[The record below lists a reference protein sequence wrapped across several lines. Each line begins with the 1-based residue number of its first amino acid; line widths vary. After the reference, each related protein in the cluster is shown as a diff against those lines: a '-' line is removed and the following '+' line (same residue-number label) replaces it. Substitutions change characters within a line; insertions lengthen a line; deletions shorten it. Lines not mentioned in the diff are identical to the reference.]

1 MAKRFRVIDA
11 DGHCIEHDEQIAQ
24 YATYQGRSLKNA
36 DRSCF
41 SYFPSLDGWFRAAS
55 DRIALGDPESWVSF
69 LADTG
74 MEMTFLYPTGGL
86 AFGLVQDRDWSIGL
100 ARAYN
105 DWLYNAYTKRDGRLQ
120 GIALLPFLDVPAAVT
135 ELRHA
140 VRDLGMRGALL
151 PAATVLGKAFGH
163 RDFDPLYEEAERLD
177 VALAFH
183 GAPSR
188 GFGFDFFDSFIK
200 THTLEHPFAVL
211 VQFTSL
217 MFDGVFERFPQLRV
231 AFLECGAGWVPYMMD
246 RMDDEF
252 EKRGTRWC
260 PFLRRKPS
268 EYVREG
274 NIYFSCE
281 VEERTLPYVI
291 ELVGEDR
298 IFFAS
303 DFPHE
308 RARPDFLHD
317 IPEFAQRTDLSD
329 RVKEKIL
336 LHNARRFY
344 RLD

>member
-1 MAKRFRVIDA
+1 
-11 DGHCIEHDEQIAQ
+11 
-24 YATYQGRSLKNA
+24 
-36 DRSCF
+36 
-41 SYFPSLDGWFRAAS
+41 
-55 DRIALGDPESWVSF
+55 
-69 LADTG
+69 
-74 MEMTFLYPTGGL
+74 
-86 AFGLVQDRDWSIGL
+86 
-100 ARAYN
+100 
-105 DWLYNAYTKRDGRLQ
+105 
-120 GIALLPFLDVPAAVT
+120 
-135 ELRHA
+135 
-140 VRDLGMRGALL
+140 
-151 PAATVLGKAFGH
+151 
-163 RDFDPLYEEAERLD
+163 
-177 VALAFH
+177 
-183 GAPSR
+183 
-188 GFGFDFFDSFIK
+188 
-200 THTLEHPFAVL
+200 
-211 VQFTSL
+211 
-217 MFDGVFERFPQLRV
+217 MFDGVFERFPRLRV

-344 RLD
+344 RLPSA

>member
-1 MAKRFRVIDA
+1 MKRFRVIHA

-24 YATYQGRSLKNA
+24 YATYLGKSLKSA

-86 AFGLVQDRDWSIGL
+86 AFGLIQDRDWSIGL

-120 GIALLPFLDVPAAVT
+120 GVALLPFLDVPAAVT
-135 ELRHA
+135 ELRRV
-140 VRDLGMRGALL
+140 VRELGMRGALL
-151 PAATVLGKAFGH
+151 PAATVMGKAFGH

-188 GFGFDFFDSFIK
+188 GFGFDFFDAFIK
-200 THTLEHPFAVL
+200 IHTLEHPFAIL

-217 MFDGVFERFPQLRV
+217 MFDGVFERFPNLRV

-252 EKRGTRWC
+252 EKRGKRWC

-268 EYVREG
+268 EYIREG
-274 NIYFSCE
+274 NVYFSCE

-291 ELVGEDR
+291 DLVGEDR

-303 DFPHE
+303 DYPHE
-308 RARPDFLHD
+308 RARPEFLHD
-317 IPEFAQRTDLSD
+317 IPEFAERTDLSD
-329 RVKEKIL
+329 TVKEKIL